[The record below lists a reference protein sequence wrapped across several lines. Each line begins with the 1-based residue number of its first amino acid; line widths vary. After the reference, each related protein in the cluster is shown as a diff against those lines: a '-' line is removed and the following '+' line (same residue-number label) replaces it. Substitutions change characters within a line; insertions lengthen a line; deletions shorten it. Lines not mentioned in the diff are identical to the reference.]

1 MAERGFRLGS
11 WQVFAIISALAVV
24 AIVVL
29 VRTAPPPPPG
39 AVSGVRHQGSPRNEA
54 DSAAYLDSLDEAAE
68 RRVLRETMT
77 LAETAAR
84 VDLPADSLVAELR
97 LPATTSLTV
106 PLRGIL
112 LENRLTL
119 KDVRDARRRV
129 ELRLGRTGG
138 LR

>member
-1 MAERGFRLGS
+1 MAERGVRLGS

-39 AVSGVRHQGSPRNEA
+39 SVSVVRHPGSPRNEA
-54 DSAAYLDSLDEAAE
+54 DSALYLDSLDEAAE
-68 RRVLRETMT
+68 RQMLRETMT
-77 LAETAAR
+77 LTEVASRFEI
-84 VDLPADSLVAELR
+84 PADSLAAELR

-112 LENRLTL
+112 LEHRLTL
-119 KDVRDARRRV
+119 RDVRDARRKV

-138 LR
+138 RR